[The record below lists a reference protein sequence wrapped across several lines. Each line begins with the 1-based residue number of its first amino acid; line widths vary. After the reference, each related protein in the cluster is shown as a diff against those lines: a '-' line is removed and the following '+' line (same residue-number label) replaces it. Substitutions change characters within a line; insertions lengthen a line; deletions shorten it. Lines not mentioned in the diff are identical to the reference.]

1 MTHKAGFV
9 SIIGYPNVGKS
20 TLMNALVG
28 ERLSIITPK
37 AQTTRHRIMGI
48 LSGDDFQIVY
58 SDTPGIIKPHYL
70 LHRSMMAAVL
80 STLSDADAI
89 VLVTEIDTPFD
100 NEQILRKLKEHET
113 PIIVVINKV
122 DLSSEMVV
130 KQAMEKWQARFP
142 DSDVIPVSALHKFNL
157 GRLLDLII
165 DKLPDNP
172 EYYPKDELSDRSE
185 RFFVSEIIREKIFLL
200 FGEEIPYSCEVII
213 DAFKEDENITRIE
226 ATIYVSRESQK
237 AIILGKQGKAIKKLG
252 MAARKEIEAF
262 LDQHIFLGL
271 TVKVE
276 KNWRENERLLKRFG
290 YMTDKEDQREDTDS
304 NFN

>member
-80 STLSDADAI
+80 SSLSDADAI

-100 NEQILRKLKEHET
+100 NEQILKKLKEHNT
-113 PIIVVINKV
+113 PIIMVINKV
-122 DLSSEMVV
+122 DISSEEIV
-130 KQAMEKWQARFP
+130 KQAMEKWQSLFP

-185 RFFVSEIIREKIFLL
+185 RFFVSEMIREKIFLL
-200 FGEEIPYSCEVII
+200 FGEEIPYSCEVIV
-213 DAFKEDENITRIE
+213 DSFKEDEKITRIE
-226 ATIYVSRESQK
+226 ATIYVSRDSQK

-276 KNWRENERLLKRFG
+276 KNWRENEHLLKRFG
-290 YMTDKEDQREDTDS
+290 YTTNSDKS
-304 NFN
+304 

>member
-80 STLSDADAI
+80 SSLSDADAI
-89 VLVTEIDTPFD
+89 LLVTEIDTPFD

-130 KQAMEKWQARFP
+130 KQAMEKWQTRFP

>member
-1 MTHKAGFV
+1 MAHKAGFV

-48 LSGDDFQIVY
+48 LSGEDFQIVY
-58 SDTPGIIKPHYL
+58 SDTPGIIKPHYM
-70 LHRSMMAAVL
+70 LHRSMMSAVMA
-80 STLSDADAI
+80 SLSDADVI
-89 VLVTEIDTPFD
+89 LLVTEIDTPFD
-100 NEQILRKLKEHET
+100 NEQILERLKESGT
-113 PIIVVINKV
+113 PLIVVINKV
-122 DLSSEMVV
+122 DLSSEAIA
-130 KQAMEKWQARFP
+130 KKAIGKWTMQFP
-142 DSDVIPVSALHKFNL
+142 EAEIVPVSALHLFNL
-157 GRLLDLII
+157 GNLLDQII
-165 DKLPDNP
+165 ERLPDSP
-172 EYYPKDELSDRSE
+172 EYYPKDELSDRTE

-213 DAFKEDENITRIE
+213 DAFKEEEKLDRIE

-252 MAARKEIEAF
+252 MEARKEIEAF
-262 LDQHIFLGL
+262 LDKHIFLGL
-271 TVKVE
+271 TIKVE

-290 YMTDKEDQREDTDS
+290 YQVE
-304 NFN
+304 